1 MRVACLSLALLQ
13 ITIPAAA
20 RDNTLS
26 QPEAQQGWIL
36 LFDGR
41 SLYGWSP
48 QGGAQWRVDA
58 GKIVADSGSSGF
70 LLTNSQ
76 FADFDLK
83 CDFLVKGEGE
93 SGILLR
99 VNQKSN
105 PLATGDKLQINN
117 NDKKF
122 PTGSLVGD
130 IRAANVPIAPDEW
143 HSYEVQAQ
151 GSQFIVRLD
160 GNEVAS
166 GNARGSKAGAIG
178 LQFVSRTP
186 VEFKNIKLIPLG
198 LGSIFN
204 GQTLYQWTEV
214 GGRTA
219 PQKKGLL
226 KKFIPLGGRGRPA
239 AWTVRDGAIHVR
251 KGPSE
256 LETSAAYGDFV
267 LQLDVRADARSRK
280 DRPSGGIYIRA
291 DKAVEH
297 TGYKVEIQNEPPQSG
312 GANVVR
318 AGTGGL
324 ASIRPARGAAGQN
337 NQFFK
342 LTVVADGHHLATWV
356 NGYQTMD
363 FEDTRMEGPDALIQA
378 RSTPGPLRLAA
389 DNASS
394 SLDFKGIEIAPLPE
408 GGPPAMASQALPSAS
423 GLGRTSGQAAAPGG
437 AGIASGTPA
446 RPAGPPANPN
456 DAEIARLTQQA
467 VATSDPATQASLY
480 KQVLA
485 LDPNNV
491 VAYNGLK
498 DAQGKL
504 DQEKAQ
510 QARANDQ
517 KAAEEAAAQRQQ
529 QQASANERTKD
540 QAIKQ
545 AETAFSTGNLPAA
558 AYDLA
563 LAKNVAPFDPK
574 VLELE
579 SLLQSERWSR
589 QRRRWLEIGLGLAV
603 LACLVA
609 LLVLNFR
616 RRQPYLD
623 LVDGIGQGKRCRLDQ
638 DVIHI
643 GAVAQD
649 GGRKNEIVV
658 ADVDRSISRFHCEIH
673 RQNGKFWLV
682 DCNSANGTYYN
693 GHRVSPDKPKLL
705 KKGGKVQLAEAC
717 TLRLKFG
724 KPKADKS

>member
-1 MRVACLSLALLQ
+1 MRLACLLLALLQ
-13 ITIPAAA
+13 ITVPSLA

-26 QPEAQQGWIL
+26 EPEAQQGWIL
-36 LFDGR
+36 LFDGH

-48 QGGAQWRVDA
+48 QGGAQWHVDA

-70 LLTNSQ
+70 LLTNSE

-83 CDFLVKGEGE
+83 CDFLVKGEGR
-93 SGILLR
+93 SSVLLR
-99 VNQKSN
+99 VDKKDH
-105 PLATGDKLQINN
+105 PLEGGYKLQINN
-117 NDKKF
+117 DDKEF
-122 PTGSLVGD
+122 PTGSLVGE
-130 IRAANVPIAPDEW
+130 IRAAPVRVAPDQW

-160 GNEVAS
+160 GNEVVH
-166 GNARGSKAGAIG
+166 GYGHGSSAGSIG
-178 LQFVSRTP
+178 LQFVSGTP
-186 VEFKNIKLIPLG
+186 AEFKNVRLIPLG

-214 GGRTA
+214 GESTG

-226 KKFIPLGGRGRPA
+226 KRLIPLGGRGRPA
-239 AWTVRDGAIHVR
+239 DWLVKDGAIHVR
-251 KGPSE
+251 RGPSE
-256 LETSAAYGDFV
+256 LETGAAYGDFV

-280 DRPSGGIYIRA
+280 DHPSGGIYLRA
-291 DKAVEH
+291 DKSVEH
-297 TGYKVEIQNEPPQSG
+297 TGYKVEIQNERPWSG
-312 GANVVR
+312 GANVAR

-324 ASIRPARGAAGQN
+324 ASIRPAHEAAGQD
-337 NQFFK
+337 NQFFR
-342 LTVVADGHHLATWV
+342 LTVVANGHHLATWV

-363 FEDTRMEGPDALIQA
+363 FEDPRMEGPDALIQT
-378 RSTPGPLRLAA
+378 RSTPGPIRLAA

-394 SLDFKGIEIAPLPE
+394 SLDFKGIAITPLPE
-408 GGPPAMASQALPSAS
+408 AGPPTIASQPVAS
-423 GLGRTSGQAAAPGG
+423 PPAVAHTLGQGATPGG
-437 AGIASGTPA
+437 AGGAPVVS
-446 RPAGPPANPN
+446 AGPQGAPRNPN

-467 VATSDPATQASLY
+467 VTTSDPAAQANLY
-480 KQVLA
+480 KQILA

-498 DAQGKL
+498 DAQAKL
-504 DQEKAQ
+504 DQERAQ
-510 QARANDQ
+510 QARASDER
-517 KAAEEAAAQRQQ
+517 AAEEAAAQRQQ
-529 QQASANERTKD
+529 QQVRANERTKN

-563 LAKNVAPFDPK
+563 LAKKVAPFDPK

-589 QRRRWLEIGLGLAV
+589 QRRRWLEVGTGVAI

-609 LLVLNFR
+609 FIVLNFR
-616 RRQPYLD
+616 KRQPYLE
-623 LVDGIGQGKRCRLDQ
+623 LVDGIGQGKRYRLDQ

-682 DCNSANGTYYN
+682 DCNSANGTYFN
-693 GHRVSPDKPKLL
+693 GHRVNPDKPRLL

-724 KPKADKS
+724 RPRAGNS